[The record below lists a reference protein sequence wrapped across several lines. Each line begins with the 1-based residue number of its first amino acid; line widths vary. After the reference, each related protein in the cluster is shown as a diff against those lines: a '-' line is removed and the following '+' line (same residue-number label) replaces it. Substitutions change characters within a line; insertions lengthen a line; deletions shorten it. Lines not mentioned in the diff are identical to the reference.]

1 MQFNLLMFR
10 SSNQLMGIKILPSWT
25 HLHFS
30 VYNIKSYRLQHVTPH
45 SNRKKYVFG
54 KWSMEFM
61 QLTSYVC
68 EEIFVPG
75 VMVIKF

>member
-54 KWSMEFM
+54 K
-61 QLTSYVC
+61 
-68 EEIFVPG
+68 
-75 VMVIKF
+75 